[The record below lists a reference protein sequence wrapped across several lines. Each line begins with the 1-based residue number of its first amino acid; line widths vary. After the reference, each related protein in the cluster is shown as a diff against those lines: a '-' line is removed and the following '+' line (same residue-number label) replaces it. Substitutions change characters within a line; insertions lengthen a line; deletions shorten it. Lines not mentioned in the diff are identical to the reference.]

1 MDGDER
7 SIFGFAAFK
16 ADNKEKSK
24 AKAELNKKRKREKEE
39 ATRAAAPSEPQDL
52 DQPST
57 SAGPSPS
64 GAVPYQ
70 ATLQPAQHDLS
81 RPQSAALLSPALLQG
96 PGSSNPGLIAS
107 PGFLTG
113 QLGGPFGSSPLGPA
127 QGVVPGQ
134 GQGMLPGAFE
144 GLPQ

>member
-1 MDGDER
+1 MD
-7 SIFGFAAFK
+7 S
-16 ADNKEKSK
+16 DNKEKSK

-39 ATRAAAPSEPQDL
+39 ATRAAAPTEPQAL

-70 ATLQPAQHDLS
+70 ATLEPAQQPAQHDVS

-107 PGFLTG
+107 PGFLAG
-113 QLGGPFGSSPLGPA
+113 QIGGPFSSSPLGPA

-134 GQGMLPGAFE
+134 GQGMLLPGGFK